1 MRIRRANER
10 GEKER
15 ERPANSR
22 VRPCVRGRH
31 REEFEKRGKRKK
43 RAIERRREKK
53 RDLVCVPYVYILT
66 KVRRI
71 EKDIQG
77 TNETDEASR
86 SARRCG
92 TSVACP
98 CERTRKR
105 ERERIRETNQ
115 KTERERERERGR
127 EEGREGVGTRERAE

>member
-43 RAIERRREKK
+43 RAIERRRERKGET
-53 RDLVCVPYVYILT
+53 LYVCHTYTYLL
-66 KVRRI
+66 K
-71 EKDIQG
+71 
-77 TNETDEASR
+77 
-86 SARRCG
+86 
-92 TSVACP
+92 
-98 CERTRKR
+98 
-105 ERERIRETNQ
+105 
-115 KTERERERERGR
+115 
-127 EEGREGVGTRERAE
+127 